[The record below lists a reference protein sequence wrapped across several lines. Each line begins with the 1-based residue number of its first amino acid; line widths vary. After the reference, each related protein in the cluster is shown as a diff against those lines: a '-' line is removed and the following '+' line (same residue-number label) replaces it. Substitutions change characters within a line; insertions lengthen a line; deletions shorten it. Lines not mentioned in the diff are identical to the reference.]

1 MKHTT
6 PPTNTLVAFA
16 IGCALTLITATG
28 CNTAHVHATPGVKPT
43 PRPTVHVLIDRS
55 HSTDAARNSQL
66 AAAKKIHLEMAKA
79 ADIHFWAFDSKPIEV
94 IAAGST
100 LTTKQ
105 LVVALG
111 GEISPKSAAVR
122 TITRP
127 GAALTAICDKT
138 KSGEGVEVIVITDG
152 DIDDAA
158 DRPVLKAA
166 AENLIGKTPGSKL
179 TVIGIDPNNRKV
191 WEDILTP
198 AAAQATTLATWAE
211 ASSALKVATKS

>member
-28 CNTAHVHATPGVKPT
+28 CKTAHVHAAPAVEPA

-66 AAAKKIHLEMAKA
+66 AAAKKIHLTMAST
-79 ADIHFWAFDSKPIEV
+79 ADIHFWAYDSTAVEV
-94 IAAGST
+94 IAAGSA
-100 LTTKQ
+100 LTSKQ
-105 LVVALG
+105 LVIALG

-127 GAALTAICDKT
+127 GAAIKAVADKAS
-138 KSGEGVEVIVITDG
+138 SGAPLSVIVITDG

>member
-1 MKHTT
+1 
-6 PPTNTLVAFA
+6 
-16 IGCALTLITATG
+16 
-28 CNTAHVHATPGVKPT
+28 
-43 PRPTVHVLIDRS
+43 
-55 HSTDAARNSQL
+55 
-66 AAAKKIHLEMAKA
+66 MAKA

-111 GEISPKSAAVR
+111 AEIALKSSDIR

-127 GAALTAICDKT
+127 GAAIKAVGDKAS
-138 KSGEGVEVIVITDG
+138 SGAPMSVILISDG

-166 AENLIGKTPGSKL
+166 ADNLIGKAPGSKL
-179 TVIGIDPNNRKV
+179 TIIGIDPGNRKA

-198 AAAQATTLATWAE
+198 AAEQATTLATWAE
-211 ASSALKVATKS
+211 ASSALDRATKS